1 MKRLL
6 LFLFLALSV
15 TSCENEER
23 VTFYEDMIYFT
34 EKLSSSEGYI
44 SPITTLSA
52 KPDSQMELLVWRNAF
67 AAKDHPRQNVR
78 IVVDQKLSTAE
89 EGRDFSISESNLDF
103 NGKDNTSIPVSINI
117 RFCLRQKILSCNSFM
132 NITTNVLPKPAG
144 PTD

>member
-44 SPITTLSA
+44 SPIRS
-52 KPDSQMELLVWRNAF
+52 
-67 AAKDHPRQNVR
+67 
-78 IVVDQKLSTAE
+78 E
-89 EGRDFSISESNLDF
+89 ERRV
-103 NGKDNTSIPVSINI
+103 GKE
-117 RFCLRQKILSCNSFM
+117 C
-132 NITTNVLPKPAG
+132 
-144 PTD
+144 